1 MFRNILA
8 CLMLKMSLML
18 GKNWKCFFFSKK
30 ISQNLADQVV
40 DQIADVDIENVAEDA
55 LDGIAAGI
63 DAIGNIDTGAILDNA
78 GDLIGDAVDAAQ
90 DAVDGI
96 LDSSEGKVAASCA
109 LTAVLF
115 FIQ

>member
-1 MFRNILA
+1 M
-8 CLMLKMSLML
+8 
-18 GKNWKCFFFSKK
+18 FFFSKK
-30 ISQNLADQVV
+30 ISQNLADVDVENVV
-40 DQIADVDIENVAEDA
+40 DGA
-55 LDGIAAGI
+55 LDGVAAGI
-63 DAIGNIDTGAILDNA
+63 DAIGNIDAGAILDNA

>member
-1 MFRNILA
+1 MFY
-8 CLMLKMSLML
+8 
-18 GKNWKCFFFSKK
+18 FSKK
-30 ISQNLADQVV
+30 ISQNLADQ
-40 DQIADVDIENVAEDA
+40 ISDIDIGNVADDA

-63 DAIGNIDTGAILDNA
+63 DAIGNIDAGAILDNA